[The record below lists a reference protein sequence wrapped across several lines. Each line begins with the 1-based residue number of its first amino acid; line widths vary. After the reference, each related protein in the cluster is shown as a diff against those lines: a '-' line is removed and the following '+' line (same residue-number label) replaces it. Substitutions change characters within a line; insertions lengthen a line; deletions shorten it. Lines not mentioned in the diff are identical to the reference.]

1 VIDLRWKTFGTA
13 ATVFALD
20 RLTKWIIESK
30 VSFIDS
36 YNVIPGFFDIVHS
49 QNSGVAFGMLSQ
61 SQWPWRTWLL
71 IALSLVASVV
81 ISVMLWRG
89 RDLNKRNAFALA
101 FILGG
106 ATGNLVDRVM
116 SGEVTDF
123 LLFYVGQYQWP
134 TFNIADSGIVVGSG
148 LLILDLLLSK
158 QRAANVP

>member
-1 VIDLRWKTFGTA
+1 VIDLRWKAFGA
-13 ATVFALD
+13 AAAVFALD

-30 VSFIDS
+30 VSFIDTYS
-36 YNVIPGFFDIVHS
+36 VIPGFFDIVHS

-61 SQWPWRTWLL
+61 TEWPWRTWLL
-71 IALSLVASVV
+71 IALSLVASVA

-89 RDLNKRNAFALA
+89 RDLNKRTAFALA

-106 ATGNLVDRVM
+106 ATGNLVDRVL
-116 SGEVTDF
+116 SGKVTDF

-134 TFNIADSGIVVGSG
+134 TFNIADSGLVVGSG

-158 QRAANVP
+158 RRAANVP

>member
-1 VIDLRWKTFGTA
+1 MIDLRWKAFSA
-13 ATVFALD
+13 AAAVFALD
-20 RLTKWIIESK
+20 RLTKWIVESK

-36 YNVIPGFFDIVHS
+36 HTVIPGFFDIVHS

-61 SQWPWRTWLL
+61 GDWPWRTWLL

-89 RDLNKRNAFALA
+89 RDLNKRTAFALA

-106 ATGNLVDRVM
+106 ATGNLVDRVV
-116 SGEVTDF
+116 SGKVTDF
-123 LLFYVGQYQWP
+123 LLVYVGQYQWP

-158 QRAANVP
+158 KRAANVP